1 MTGALTRR
9 AVIAGGLSAALA
21 PRASAQVPY
30 PLSQETMED
39 LLEIDEDENAVMD
52 ALTYML
58 WRAPAMKGMVNK
70 VSFGPMH
77 EETPYKVWHS
87 GFAPYSFEAPTT
99 PPYSDFNDKLAVL
112 FATKVAAT
120 LDAFAVQINSLA
132 VDQGI
137 AKLTTSAEAQFLS
150 NDTYENLLWATVP
163 ALKRTAIPFGRYLP
177 PDYGWGPK
185 LAALMLERNSKFFT
199 AVSLFPT
206 ERGRQVARLGLHK
219 LKLLAPAMVPDVV
232 KRWGA
237 PDLQGTVFPL
247 AAQDPWP
254 PNYYVKLAGLE
265 NPLQS
270 IVSRAASAS
279 RIGSHRKCQGLNAGG
294 IPVTSCSDEDYGIYG
309 ETVWDMLRDHAS
321 PAGLILWGNL
331 FYPEGV
337 Q

>member
-9 AVIAGGLSAALA
+9 AVMAGGLAAALA

-30 PLSQETMED
+30 PLSQETLED

-58 WRAPAMKGMVNK
+58 WRAPSMKGMVNK

-77 EETPYKVWHS
+77 EETLYKVWYT
-87 GFAPYSFEAPTT
+87 GVAPYSFEAPTT

-112 FATKVAAT
+112 FATKVAMT
-120 LDAFAVQINSLA
+120 IDAFAGQINPAA
-132 VDQGI
+132 VNQGI
-137 AKLTTSAEAQFLS
+137 AQLTASAEARFLS

-163 ALKRTAIPFGRYLP
+163 AFKRNAIPFGRYLP
-177 PDYGWGPK
+177 PDYGWGAK
-185 LAALMLERNSKFFT
+185 LAALMLEPKSNFFT
-199 AVSLFPT
+199 TISLYPR

-219 LKLLAPAMVPDVV
+219 LKLLAPALVAGVV

-237 PDLQGTVFPL
+237 PDLQGSVFPL
-247 AAQDPWP
+247 AAQDAWP
-254 PNYYVKLAGLE
+254 PNYYVKLASLT

-279 RIGSHRKCQGLNAGG
+279 RIGSHRKCHGYDAGG

-309 ETVWDMLRDHAS
+309 ESVWDMLRDHAA
-321 PAGLILWGNL
+321 PAGLLIWGL
-331 FYPEGV
+331 HYPEGV